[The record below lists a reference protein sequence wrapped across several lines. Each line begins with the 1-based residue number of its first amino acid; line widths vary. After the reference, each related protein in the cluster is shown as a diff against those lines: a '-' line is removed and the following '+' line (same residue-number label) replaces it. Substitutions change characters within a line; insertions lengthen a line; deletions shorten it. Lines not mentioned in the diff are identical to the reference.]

1 MLNRLTSLG
10 VIIFSISSFALFSE
24 NNSNSKADLSKYVPF
39 WKYPASNA
47 MGLKNKRVIYGW
59 IPWPIC

>member
-24 NNSNSKADLSKYVPF
+24 NNSNIKADLSTPPPAEKSISVKVENPVPSCTGF
-39 WKYPASNA
+39 P
-47 MGLKNKRVIYGW
+47 
-59 IPWPIC
+59 